1 MIPCAGQPRA
11 GGAGLLAP
19 ALGEAVALL
28 VAERLRRRCGRCGPT
43 RRGAGSSAR
52 LIRRGDAA
60 GDDVDEV
67 LQVPGG
73 PALEGAVAVALVGGH
88 HRVAVVPVEL
98 RLGVEP
104 EEAAGALGDLGEDL
118 GVGLAAVGAGVA
130 EHDHGRARVELV
142 GDLGQELEP
151 DAAVV
156 GVAGDVGDAALA
168 GDPLG
173 DDGEVALVLEDV
185 GHLGDPLDED
195 EAAQFAE
202 RVVQGV
208 QDREEE
214 DAGRGDRGGDV
225 AEDVD
230 LRPPRALRLVFE
242 PQRHAAGL
250 QRGPHRPPHVDRRRL
265 AVAALLLAQRRQPP
279 LHLRDGAVD
288 GGQVL
293 GRVGRQGAVELGQGA
308 GGGQGLGALDQVA
321 FELAPQV
328 ALEAG

>member
-1 MIPCAGQPRA
+1 MS
-11 GGAGLLAP
+11 
-19 ALGEAVALL
+19 
-28 VAERLRRRCGRCGPT
+28 GR
-43 RRGAGSSAR
+43 
-52 LIRRGDAA
+52 
-60 GDDVDEV
+60 
-67 LQVPGG
+67 

-104 EEAAGALGDLGEDL
+104 EQPAGALGDLGEDL
-118 GVGLAAVGAGVA
+118 GVRLAAVGAGVA
-130 EHDHGRARVELV
+130 EHDHGRARVEVV

-168 GDPLG
+168 GDLLG

-202 RVVQGV
+202 RVVEGV
-208 QDREEE
+208 EDREEE

-230 LRPPRALRLVFE
+230 LRPPRPLRPVAQ

-250 QRGPHRPPHVDRRRL
+250 QRGAHRPPHVDHWPLSRPRCSWPRVASRRFICETARWTAARSWVGLVGSARSSSASGREGGRVSVRSIRSRSSSRRRWRSNPFSWSRSIGGRSL
-265 AVAALLLAQRRQPP
+265 ALLGRR
-279 LHLRDGAVD
+279 LLR
-288 GGQVL
+288 
-293 GRVGRQGAVELGQGA
+293 RR
-308 GGGQGLGALDQVA
+308 
-321 FELAPQV
+321 
-328 ALEAG
+328 